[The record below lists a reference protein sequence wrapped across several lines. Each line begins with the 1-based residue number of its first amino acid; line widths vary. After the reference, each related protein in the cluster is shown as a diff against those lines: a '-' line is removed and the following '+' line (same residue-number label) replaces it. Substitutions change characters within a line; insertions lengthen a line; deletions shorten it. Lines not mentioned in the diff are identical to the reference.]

1 VAVRRPSIDLGLAAM
16 SLARCGLVFVAVGA
30 VCLVGAEGPAAAL
43 TRAAGSV
50 TGSRL
55 TTTTT
60 TVPTTDGAPTTTTTT
75 IPGAPS
81 PSAAT
86 STTTTLPPT
95 PSGPKASAAAVP
107 SLVGTLELQ
116 AGSCASGETGSYF
129 RMVQPGGSL
138 TAGPFVSNGDSICA
152 VKTWTTLAPGTDGG
166 IVTGSYQPQPATP
179 FSSGGNSSADR
190 IVKPQTFFA
199 VDFGVS
205 TNPTDPQTKT
215 AVPVPRIV
223 DTGGRLSGDL
233 SAVAVSWNGQF
244 FNQGSPKPGGAT
256 SAQTTAVE
264 GTYDTSTHA
273 YTLTWTSQVQ
283 GGPFNNFVG
292 VWHLQGTFQSTV
304 KAS

>member
-1 VAVRRPSIDLGLAAM
+1 MTASPSRRSALGVLVALGSLVALAA
-16 SLARCGLVFVAVGA
+16 CGSSPISTGTTAPSA
-30 VCLVGAEGPAAAL
+30 TTLVGLFKIG
-43 TRAAGSV
+43 AGV
-50 TGSRL
+50 CGS
-55 TTTTT
+55 
-60 TVPTTDGAPTTTTTT
+60 DDA
-75 IPGAPS
+75 
-81 PSAAT
+81 
-86 STTTTLPPT
+86 
-95 PSGPKASAAAVP
+95 
-107 SLVGTLELQ
+107 
-116 AGSCASGETGSYF
+116 TGSYF